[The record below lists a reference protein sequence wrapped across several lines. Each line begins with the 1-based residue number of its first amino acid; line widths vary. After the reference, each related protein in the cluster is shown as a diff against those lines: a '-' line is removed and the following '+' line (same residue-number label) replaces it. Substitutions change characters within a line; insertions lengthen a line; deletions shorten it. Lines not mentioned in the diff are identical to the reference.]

1 MASTGTFLASLP
13 ITVATLPPL
22 LVLVGDSSDYSHS
35 FLTHSHILWFLFRC
49 HYSTIIKYRG
59 LGTHISFV
67 RSVRMDSWTPQ
78 QLKLMKQGGNKRCND
93 FLQSHGIL
101 QLTGD
106 RETIQQKYD
115 SPAAELYK
123 EVLKAE
129 IEGRPVPTELPKN
142 FKPKRTQQSTAPRR
156 KMEGFGSSPPP
167 EPESMITGKR
177 ILYVAVPAVAV
188 AAIWLLV
195 PH

>member
-1 MASTGTFLASLP
+1 MLNSELIYCIFSGPLFFAALFNN
-13 ITVATLPPL
+13 L
-22 LVLVGDSSDYSHS
+22 LVMMH
-35 FLTHSHILWFLFRC
+35 
-49 HYSTIIKYRG
+49 RG

-78 QLKLMKQGGNKRCND
+78 QLKLMKQGGNKRCNE
-93 FLQSHGIL
+93 FLKSHGIL
-101 QLTGD
+101 QLSGD

-115 SPAAELYK
+115 SPAAQLYK

-129 IEGRPVPTELPKN
+129 VEGRLVPTELPKST
-142 FKPKRTQQSTAPRR
+142 KAATARQSTAPAPRR

-167 EPESMITGKR
+167 EPESLITGKR
-177 ILYVAVPAVAV
+177 ILYVAVPAVAA